1 MLFRSELPDECVQV
15 IIADPPYNINKNFGN
30 NRRAQSIDEYIKWCR
45 EWLMECQRI
54 LKPGGTMFI
63 YGFSEVL
70 MFVGVEVR
78 RMEMNLRWLV
88 WHYTNKTVPS
98 LKFWQRSHE
107 SILCCWKGDTKPI
120 FNRDDVREPYSKNY
134 LRIGRAHV

>member
-1 MLFRSELPDECVQV
+1 MDLNEQKDLPPSGIPSFQIQCCDCVTGMKELPDECVQV

-88 WHYTNKTVPS
+88 WHYK
-98 LKFWQRSHE
+98 
-107 SILCCWKGDTKPI
+107 
-120 FNRDDVREPYSKNY
+120 
-134 LRIGRAHV
+134 IGRAHV